1 MAGLMPSPG
10 KGGAASSFLLLQRVR
25 QSFESAGLLDLRQRR
40 AAFRMARELGATVIP
55 LCVRALETAPLDDA
69 RARWACA
76 LLGHLAEVELHRPRV
91 VKAVETLVRTSRL
104 GDPVKLHALALL
116 GDLGCPAPGGTRLG
130 DASAAQER
138 SERELIAMLTTAPEV
153 AHAGD
158 MLVTRLDTQEML
170 ALVDRLSA
178 KEPRRALRLL
188 DELLLRNDI
197 DDSSRRELKR
207 IRAPLRDR
215 QSSRTAG
222 ASTAPPGGQPVAT
235 AALGRHAGGRRIV
248 VASRKLVRDPSRY
261 RALCLLIDADGTL
274 MDGMY
279 RDDFTVDGVE
289 RDVLRPLRNQGYRF
303 ETASGHDAALLVIR
317 TAQAARLLGRSLPRA
332 FYLGRDLFAIYDEH
346 AAGVAPEDDLNVLL
360 DRANALLSA
369 GQPQRARPLFERFVA
384 QAPSNPD
391 GCAALSMCLLA
402 LNDLATARSHLRRAA
417 WLDAGNPNHH
427 WNLAAID
434 HRQGRLGGCYLA
446 LTDYLDL
453 GGEFDEAPGD
463 SDQRR
468 ATAMRF
474 VAEYERIARVEY
486 PGADPGDVAQADELL
501 ARGRQRLEAGRPAD
515 AMAALEQAVTLVPD
529 HYLALVCLG
538 MALGECN
545 QLAEARRCLDRALAL
560 RPGLPQALEA
570 LQRIEGLA
578 SMRPR
583 RTRQKRRRSAKQT
596 SGVEKGHNP

>member
-1 MAGLMPSPG
+1 M
-10 KGGAASSFLLLQRVR
+10 V
-25 QSFESAGLLDLRQRR
+25 
-40 AAFRMARELGATVIP
+40 RELGVTVIP
-55 LCVRALETAPLDDA
+55 LCVRILEATPPDDA

-76 LLGHLAEVELHRPRV
+76 LLGHLAEVAQHRTRV
-91 VKAVETLVRTSRL
+91 VKAVEAFLRTSAL

-116 GDLGCPAPGGTRLG
+116 GDLGCPVPGGTRLD
-130 DASAAQER
+130 DASAAQEH
-138 SERELIAMLTTAPEV
+138 SERELTTMLTTAPEV

-158 MLVTRLDTQEML
+158 MLVTRLATQEML

-197 DDSSRRELKR
+197 DDSCRRELKR

-215 QSSRTAG
+215 RSSRTAG
-222 ASTAPPGGQPVAT
+222 AWAAPPPGGQPVAT

-261 RALCLLIDADGTL
+261 RALCLLIDPDDTL
-274 MDGMY
+274 IDGMY
-279 RDDFTVDGVE
+279 RNDFTVDGVE
-289 RDVLRPLRNQGYRF
+289 RDLLRPLRNQGYRF
-303 ETASGHDAALLVIR
+303 ETASGQDAALLVIR
-317 TAQAARLLGRSLPRA
+317 TAQAARQLGRALPRA
-332 FYLGRDLFAIYDEH
+332 FYLGRDLFAIYNEH
-346 AAGVAPEDDLNVLL
+346 AAGVAPEDNLNVLL
-360 DRANALLSA
+360 DRANALVAA

-391 GCAALSMCLLA
+391 GCAGLSMCLLA
-402 LNDLATARSHLRRAA
+402 LGDLATARSHLRRAA

-446 LTDYLDL
+446 LVDYLDL

-468 ATAMRF
+468 ATAVRF

-486 PGADPGDVAQADELL
+486 PGADPGDVAQADELVVR
-501 ARGRQRLEAGRPAD
+501 ARQRIEAGRPAD
-515 AMAALEQAVTLVPD
+515 AMAPLEQAVTLVPD
-529 HYLALVCLG
+529 HYPALACLG
-538 MALGECN
+538 MAFGECN
-545 QLAEARRCLDRALAL
+545 QLADARRCLDRALAL

-583 RTRQKRRRSAKQT
+583 RTRQRRRRSAKQT
-596 SGVEKGHNP
+596 SGVETGHNP